1 MKFKNLFLFG
11 LASAALLAG
20 CKEEE
25 PVVTPAIEAKPE
37 VLSFIAGGA
46 TKTVTI
52 TANGAWEATID
63 YDENSGWLSVSPE
76 AGEASDNAVSV
87 EITARENTSSEVRN
101 ATEKEI
107 VDATVAEFLAADPDD
122 NSKLYRLTGTVADL
136 GVVSLK
142 SFTLVDGEDE
152 VSVPALAES
161 AESAADAIAKY
172 GIMNGDKVT
181 LVGVRGEL
189 GGQPAVTDA
198 YYESH
203 EQGGEDVPQ
212 EPQKVS
218 IQEFIDA
225 PESDVRLYQLT
236 GTIDKLEDLGT
247 MHSFMLADEG
257 NVSVQVWG
265 LDESAEKDSDAFDWI
280 DLEQGD
286 KVTLVGK
293 RGSFDGT
300 PQVHDAYY
308 VSHEI
313 GLRYYDMPDVVGLE
327 PGRAVRTEGQVLGIG
342 SDCFVFG
349 YTSDAV
355 VINDPDALAGL
366 EFGDRLTVEGT
377 TASLYGLT
385 SLEDVTV
392 VSNSQDQIYTL
403 AAEDLESKFGE
414 IKGGNVRYVKYTGTV
429 TASGSDYTIS
439 VSGST
444 GHLVSAPASVDL
456 ASLAGKEAAL
466 EAFYIGEDGN
476 DFYLMPVKAQAT
488 SAEVFFYLDEEVMNN
503 GLVIPAGQ
511 SSVTF
516 TVYASP
522 EVSYSIS
529 VTAGGEFWEDSYT
542 VTPSTGGKGTA
553 EYTIVSDSGINTDS
567 RPHTADVRIVVNNE
581 YKDQLDPDLYDVTL
595 THMNGTEEG
604 GDGEDGSFVK
614 MTGALADYSGTYLI
628 VFEEASVAFDG
639 SANSAKLR
647 NGPTVSVSIASD
659 AIAATD
665 DLKASAVEL
674 VKEGDIYYLKT
685 ASGYYLYNPTASDM
699 IMGTEKLPTNKTIY
713 QQKIEYTDG
722 HHKISTASHGNVLMY
737 YNSAAK
743 FYGSSNYSSPDYQKP
758 VLYRLQ

>member
-1 MKFKNLFLFG
+1 M
-11 LASAALLAG
+11 
-20 CKEEE
+20 
-25 PVVTPAIEAKPE
+25 
-37 VLSFIAGGA
+37 
-46 TKTVTI
+46 
-52 TANGAWEATID
+52 
-63 YDENSGWLSVSPE
+63 
-76 AGEASDNAVSV
+76 SV

-101 ATEKEI
+101 ATVTFTNSTAYVKVSVTQTGAEEGGGDDPDIEKEI

-172 GIMNGDKVT
+172 GIMDGDKVT
-181 LVGVRGEL
+181 LVGARGEL

-203 EQGGEDVPQ
+203 EQGGDVPQ
-212 EPQKVS
+212 EPQEVS
-218 IQEFIDA
+218 IKEFIDA

-236 GTIDKLEDLGT
+236 GTIDKLEDLGA

-313 GLRYYDMPDVVGLE
+313 GLRYYDMPDVIGLE

-392 VSNSQDQIYTL
+392 VSNSPDQIYTL

-488 SAEVFFYLDEEVMNN
+488 SAEVFFYLDEDVMNN

-529 VTAGGEFWEDSYT
+529 VTAGWEFWEDSYT

-553 EYTIVSDSGINTDS
+553 EYTIVSGNGINTDS

-581 YKDQLDPDLYDVTL
+581 YKEQLDPYLYDVPL

-659 AIAATD
+659 EIAATD

-699 IMGTEKLPTNKTIY
+699 IRGAEKLPTNKTIY

-722 HHKISTASHGNVLMY
+722 HHKISTASQGNVLMY

>member
-1 MKFKNLFLFG
+1 M
-11 LASAALLAG
+11 
-20 CKEEE
+20 
-25 PVVTPAIEAKPE
+25 
-37 VLSFIAGGA
+37 
-46 TKTVTI
+46 
-52 TANGAWEATID
+52 
-63 YDENSGWLSVSPE
+63 
-76 AGEASDNAVSV
+76 SV
-87 EITARENTSSEVRN
+87 EITAEENTSSEVRN
-101 ATEKEI
+101 ATVTFTNSTAYVKVSVTQTGAEEGGGDDPDIEKEI

-161 AESAADAIAKY
+161 AESTADAIAKY
-172 GIMNGDKVT
+172 GIMDGDKVT
-181 LVGVRGEL
+181 LVGARGQL
-189 GGQPAVTDA
+189 SGSPAVMEA

-203 EQGGEDVPQ
+203 EPGGDVPQ
-212 EPQKVS
+212 EPQEVS

-313 GLRYYDMPDVVGLE
+313 GLRYYDMPDVIGLE

-385 SLEDVTV
+385 SLENVTV
-392 VSNSQDQIYTL
+392 VSNSPDQIYTL

-488 SAEVFFYLDEEVMNN
+488 SAEVFFYLDEDVMNN

-553 EYTIVSDSGINTDS
+553 EYTIVSGNGINTDS

-647 NGPTVSVSIASD
+647 SGPTVSVSIASD
-659 AIAATD
+659 EIAATD

-699 IMGTEKLPTNKTIY
+699 IMGIEKLPTNKTIY

-722 HHKISTASHGNVLMY
+722 HHKISTASQGNVLMY

>member
-1 MKFKNLFLFG
+1 M
-11 LASAALLAG
+11 
-20 CKEEE
+20 
-25 PVVTPAIEAKPE
+25 PP
-37 VLSFIAGGA
+37 
-46 TKTVTI
+46 
-52 TANGAWEATID
+52 
-63 YDENSGWLSVSPE
+63 
-76 AGEASDNAVSV
+76 
-87 EITARENTSSEVRN
+87 
-101 ATEKEI
+101 
-107 VDATVAEFLAADPDD
+107 
-122 NSKLYRLTGTVADL
+122 
-136 GVVSLK
+136 
-142 SFTLVDGEDE
+142 
-152 VSVPALAES
+152 
-161 AESAADAIAKY
+161 
-172 GIMNGDKVT
+172 KV
-181 LVGVRGEL
+181 
-189 GGQPAVTDA
+189 
-198 YYESH
+198 
-203 EQGGEDVPQ
+203 
-212 EPQKVS
+212 
-218 IQEFIDA
+218 
-225 PESDVRLYQLT
+225 
-236 GTIDKLEDLGT
+236 
-247 MHSFMLADEG
+247 LADEG

-313 GLRYYDMPDVVGLE
+313 GLRYYDMPDVIGLE

-392 VSNSQDQIYTL
+392 VSNSPDQIYTL

-488 SAEVFFYLDEEVMNN
+488 SAEVFFYLDEDVMNN

-529 VTAGGEFWEDSYT
+529 VTAGWEFWEDSYT

-553 EYTIVSDSGINTDS
+553 EYTIVSGNGINTDS

-581 YKDQLDPDLYDVTL
+581 YKEQLDPYLYDVPL

-659 AIAATD
+659 EIAATD

-699 IMGTEKLPTNKTIY
+699 IRGAEKLPTNKTIY

-722 HHKISTASHGNVLMY
+722 HHKISTASQGNVLMY